1 MHDIISI
8 LPDSVAN
15 QIAAGEVIQRPAS
28 AVKELLENSIDAGS
42 TSIELYVK
50 DSGKSLLQ
58 ITDNGCG
65 MSGTD
70 ARMSFERHATSKI
83 HSADDLFSIRTMGFR
98 GEALASVAAI
108 AQVELKTRR
117 HNEVTGTKVV
127 IDGSNV
133 ISHEPVS
140 CAAGT
145 TIMVRN
151 LFFNV
156 PARRNFLKSNNVEA
170 RHIIDEFQRVALA
183 HPEISFSLQQN
194 GLDVF
199 NLSAGTLRQRIVAL
213 FGSGSNDKLVPVSE
227 ETTLM
232 NISGFIG
239 KPEFAK
245 KTRGEQFFFINKR
258 FIRNAH
264 LNHAVTNAFE
274 ELLPRDAYPS
284 YFLHIEIDPA
294 RIDINI
300 HPTKTEVKFDDD
312 RSVYAIIRA
321 AVKHALG
328 QFSFTP
334 SLDFEPEKSFE
345 PHLSS
350 SGSTMKPLG
359 AGTARPVSPAEFLQK
374 KTEQKEWRKA
384 FEGIRNESLRES
396 FTQSETAS
404 QQLINPEW
412 NSELLSENN
421 PLIFQLHKKYII
433 TQVTSGL
440 AVIQQHAAHY
450 RILYEKFL
458 RQMEDKDFAAQQQLF
473 PQTMEFSSTDF
484 EIIREL
490 LPDLHHLGFDLSEFG
505 KNSFVL
511 NGTPHDV
518 EQGREQQVIE
528 QMLEQYKNNSSQVKL
543 NSREN
548 LARSVAK
555 NLAMPAGKILA
566 PRLMKNMVEELFS
579 CSMPYQSPEG
589 KPTLIL
595 ISDEELEEKFKV

>member
-28 AVKELLENSIDAGS
+28 AVKELLENSVDAGS

-50 DSGKSLLQ
+50 DSGKTLLQ

-65 MSGTD
+65 MSTTD

-83 HSADDLFSIRTMGFR
+83 KSADDLHSIRTMGFR
-98 GEALASVAAI
+98 GEALASIAAI

-117 HNEVTGTKVV
+117 HDDETGTSVV
-127 IDGSNV
+127 LEGSSV
-133 ISHEPVS
+133 VS
-140 CAAGT
+140 QNPATCSAGT
-145 TIMVRN
+145 TIIVKN

-156 PARRNFLKSNNVEA
+156 PARRNFLKSNSVEA

-194 GLDVF
+194 GLDVYH
-199 NLSAGTLRQRIVAL
+199 LEAGSFRQRIVAL
-213 FGSGSNDKLVPVSE
+213 FGSGSNDKLVPVNE
-227 ETTLM
+227 ETSLM
-232 NISGFIG
+232 KIGGFIG

-258 FIRNAH
+258 FIRDAY
-264 LNHAVTNAFE
+264 LNHAVLNAFE
-274 ELLPRDAYPS
+274 ELLTRDSYPS
-284 YFLHIEIDPA
+284 YFLHIEIDPS

-312 RSVYAIIRA
+312 RSVYAIVRA

-328 QFSFTP
+328 QFSVSP
-334 SLDFEPEKSFE
+334 SIDFEPEKSFE
-345 PHLSS
+345 PRVAT
-350 SGSTMKPLG
+350 SGTVVKMPGFG
-359 AGTARPVSPAEFLQK
+359 AAKTVAPAEFLQAGN
-374 KTEQKEWRKA
+374 EPKEWRKA
-384 FEGIRNESLRES
+384 FEGLRNESLRES
-396 FTQSETAS
+396 FTQSESAS
-404 QQLINPEW
+404 QQLINPDW
-412 NSELLSENN
+412 NSELLAESS

-433 TQVTSGL
+433 SQVSSGL
-440 AVIQQHAAHY
+440 AVIHQQAAHY

-458 RQMEDKDFAAQQQLF
+458 RQMESKDVVAQQQLF
-473 PQTMEFSSTDF
+473 PLTLEFSAEDF
-484 EIIREL
+484 DIIREL
-490 LPDLHHLGFDLSEFG
+490 LPDLHRLGFDLSEFG

-518 EQGREQQVIE
+518 EQGKEQQVIE
-528 QMLEQYKNNSSQVKL
+528 QMIEQYKNNSSQVKL
-543 NSREN
+543 TGREN
-548 LARSVAK
+548 LARAAAK
-555 NLAMPAGKILA
+555 NLSMPAGKTLS
-566 PRLMKNMVEELFS
+566 PRVMKALVEELFS
-579 CSMPYQSPEG
+579 CAMPYQSPEG
-589 KPTLIL
+589 KPTLVL